1 MTALDSPHHLPAQS
15 GAISGH
21 VMTDD
26 EIERM
31 DRAVIWRRI
40 VRRMRVSLPD
50 HLPAVIG
57 HSRHL
62 H

>member
-1 MTALDSPHHLPAQS
+1 MHSPHVHYLPAQS
-15 GAISGH
+15 GVLTGD
-21 VMTDD
+21 VMSDA

-40 VRRMRVSLPD
+40 VRPMRVS
-50 HLPAVIG
+50 LPAVIG
-57 HSRHL
+57 HSRRL